1 MLEAMSAG
9 RNFLEGSIARFRG
22 QKRLAERAM
31 AQLDGRQMHWQ
42 SDPEANSVVILMK
55 HMAGNMRS
63 RWSDYLE
70 SDGEKPDRNRDGE
83 FIDDFESREQLM
95 GMWEAGW
102 RVLFETL
109 EALDED
115 DLEKK
120 APIRGEEH
128 TVVETILRQLGH
140 YAYHV
145 GQIVQ
150 LARMQVG
157 PEAWETLSIARGKSD
172 EYRPLTSE

>member
-1 MLEAMSAG
+1 MSAG
-9 RNFLEGSIARFRG
+9 RNFLEDSIRNFRRC
-22 QKRLAERAM
+22 KRLAERAM

-42 SDPEANSVVILMK
+42 SDPEANSVVIVMK
-55 HMAGNMRS
+55 HMAGNMHS
-63 RWSDYLE
+63 RWSEYLE

-95 GMWEAGW
+95 EVWESGW

-115 DLEKK
+115 DLERT
-120 APIRGEEH
+120 APIRGEDH
-128 TVVETILRQLGH
+128 TVVEAILRQLGH

>member
-1 MLEAMSAG
+1 MLAAMSAG
-9 RNFLEGSIARFRG
+9 RNFLESSIANLRST
-22 QKRLAERAM
+22 KRLAERAM

-42 SDPEANSVVILMK
+42 PDPEANSVVILVK
-55 HMAGNMRS
+55 HLAGNMRS

-83 FIDDFESREQLM
+83 FLDDFESREQLTEV
-95 GMWEAGW
+95 WERGW

-109 EALDED
+109 EALDEG
-115 DLEKK
+115 DLGKT
-120 APIRGEEH
+120 APIRGQDH
-128 TVVETILRQLGH
+128 TVVEAILRQLGH

-157 PEAWETLSIARGKSD
+157 PDAWETLSIARGKSN